1 MAPPSAS
8 RNKRR
13 ATRKRTSSMTEMFK
27 ISLPD
32 GSVREME
39 RGSTPADV
47 AAAIGPGLAKAA
59 LAARVNGEVRDIGRP
74 FDGDAD
80 LALITARDEAD
91 ALELVRHDYAH
102 VLAEA
107 VQALWPGTQITFGPA
122 TDDGFYYDVMA
133 PASRDP
139 FSMDDLPAIEEKMRE
154 IIRADKPLRR
164 EVWSRE
170 DLIAKWKADGES
182 FKAEWAAELPEGEEL
197 TVYWSG
203 DDWLDMCRGPH
214 LASTGKLDPQ
224 AFKLMRVAGAYW
236 RGDQRNA
243 QLTRIYGTGWLN
255 KKQLDEHLTRLE
267 EAAKRDHRKLGRE
280 MDLFHLQE
288 EAHGSVFWHPHG
300 YKVWRA
306 LEAYMRRAIDAAGYQ
321 EVKTPQVMDAR
332 QWEQSGHW
340 GKYRE
345 NMFVIPDEVPNTEDE
360 GPLVSDEAE
369 WMALKP
375 MNCPAHVLIFRQG
388 IKSYRDL
395 PLRLY
400 ENGCCHR
407 NEPHGA
413 LHGLM
418 RVRQFTQ
425 DDAHIFCREDQIVEE
440 VRKFCELADRIYK
453 DFGFTYQ
460 IKLALRPDQRYGSD
474 ADWDKAEAELR
485 QAVIDAGL
493 ATEEYGWE
501 ELPGE
506 GAFYAP
512 KLEWHLT
519 DAIGRTWQVGTIQS
533 DRVLPERLDASYV
546 GEDGERHRP
555 VMLHRAIFGSY
566 ERFIGILIEHFA
578 GRLPV
583 WLAPV
588 QAVVATIVSDADGY
602 AKDVVAKLEAAGI
615 RVDSDLRNEKINY
628 KVREHSLAKVP
639 HLLVVGKRE
648 AEEGTVAVRTLGVE
662 HQKVM
667 SLDDAI
673 AMLTAAATPPDL
685 AQA

>member
-1 MAPPSAS
+1 
-8 RNKRR
+8 
-13 ATRKRTSSMTEMFK
+13 MTELLK

-39 RGSTPADV
+39 PGSTPADV

-59 LAARVNGEVRDIGRP
+59 LAARVDGELRDINRP
-74 FDGDAD
+74 FESDSE
-80 LALITARDEAD
+80 LALVTARDEDD
-91 ALELVRHDYAH
+91 ALELARHDFAH

-107 VQALWPGTQITFGPA
+107 VQALWPGTQITFGPS
-122 TDDGFYYDVMA
+122 TDDGFYYDVKA
-133 PASRDP
+133 PADRDP

-154 IIRADKPLRR
+154 IIKADKPLRR
-164 EVWSRE
+164 EVWSRQQ
-170 DLIAKWKADGES
+170 LIDKWQAEGEV
-182 FKAEWAAELPEGEEL
+182 FKAEWAMELPENEEL

-203 DDWLDMCRGPH
+203 EDWLDMCRGPH
-214 LASTGKLDPQ
+214 LASTGKLDQ

-236 RGDQRNA
+236 RGDQKNA

-255 KKQLDEHLTRLE
+255 KKQLNAHLTRLE

-288 EAHGSVFWHPHG
+288 EAHGSVFWHPQG
-300 YKVWRA
+300 YRIWRA
-306 LEAYMRRAIDAAGYQ
+306 LESYMRRAIDDAGYR
-321 EVKTPQVMDAR
+321 EIKTPQVMDAR

-345 NMFVIPDEVPNTEDE
+345 NMFVIPDEVPNTEED
-360 GPLVSDEAE
+360 GPVISGEAD

-375 MNCPAHVLIFRQG
+375 MNCPAHVLVFKQG
-388 IKSYRDL
+388 ITSYRDL
-395 PLRLY
+395 PIRLG
-400 ENGCCHR
+400 EMGCCHR

-425 DDAHIFCREDQIVEE
+425 DDAHIFCTEGQVVEE
-440 VRKFCELADRIYK
+440 VQAFLALADTVYR
-453 DFGFTYQ
+453 DFGFSYD
-460 IKLALRPDQRYGSD
+460 IKLALRPEQRFGSD
-474 ADWDKAEAELR
+474 ADWDKAEQELR
-485 QAVIDAGL
+485 DALTANGL
-493 ATEEYGWE
+493 EWE

-533 DRVLPERLDASYV
+533 DRVLPDRLDASYV
-546 GEDGERHRP
+546 GEDGEKHRP

-566 ERFIGILIEHFA
+566 ESFIGILIEHFA

-583 WLAPV
+583 WLAPT
-588 QAVVATIVSDADGY
+588 QAVVATIVSDADDY
-602 AKDVVAKLEAAGI
+602 AKEAVGKLEAAGI

-648 AEEGTVAVRTLGVE
+648 AEEGTVAVRTLGE
-662 HQKVM
+662 KDQRVM
-667 SLDDAI
+667 SLEEAI
-673 AMLTAAATPPDL
+673 DMLRTEATPPDL
-685 AQA
+685 R